1 MSELINNL
9 AEKKDLLKHMI
20 LQLHDG
26 IAPEAVKARLI
37 DIMSKVP
44 YGLVVEVEQELISE
58 GLPETEVLRLCDIHT
73 QALEGHIDLTGMK
86 IVAPGH
92 PVDTFKRENREL
104 TRVVDEL
111 QRLFGQADL
120 ARSEAEYGKYLNT
133 IKGHF
138 NSLMDVDKHYRR
150 KENLLFPFLE
160 KYGITGPPTVMWG
173 KHDETRDLLKNAI
186 NAMNVHGDITPEML
200 QMKITLYLQ
209 PAAKAITDMIMKEEE
224 ILFPM
229 ALDKLSEADWYEVYK
244 QTNEIGY
251 CLYDPEVTWKPAGIE
266 QVEVTSAQEG
276 NISLPSGKFTSEELL
291 AILNTLPVD
300 ITFVDRND
308 KVKYFSQG
316 KERIFD
322 RNRAILGRDV
332 RMCHPPSSVHIVD
345 QIVED
350 FRSGKADSAPFWIQ
364 MGGKFI
370 HIEYFALRNEKG
382 EYLGTLEMS
391 QDLTEKRILTGDQ
404 RLLSYR
410 EKVER
415 KGSADKTAS
424 EMDNN
429 QQKNKTMNG
438 PEWLDVSRIKITL
451 DARPILAEGLHP
463 LEQVQQ
469 QCAALNPGEIFEII
483 TPFPPAPMVEKMAAA
498 GYETH
503 SATGSDGMF
512 HTYFKK

>member
-1 MSELINNL
+1 MSELINNSQSRK
-9 AEKKDLLKHMI
+9 ELLKHMI

-26 IAPEAVKARLI
+26 VAPEAVRARMVELLTKI
-37 DIMSKVP
+37 P
-44 YGLVVEVEQELISE
+44 YGEVVEVEQELISE
-58 GLPETEVLRLCDIHT
+58 GLPESEVLRLCDIHS
-73 QALEGHIDLTGMK
+73 QALEGHIDLSGMK

-104 TRVVDEL
+104 EKVVKTLHEL
-111 QRLFGQADL
+111 FSRAE
-120 ARSEAEYGKYLNT
+120 SEMAGPGKDSYLNS
-133 IKGHF
+133 IRGLF
-138 NSLMDVDKHYRR
+138 NNLADVDKHYRR

-160 KYGITGPPTVMWG
+160 KYGITGPPKVMWG
-173 KHDETRDLLKNAI
+173 KHDETRDFLKNAI
-186 NAMNVHGDITPEML
+186 NALNMPGEITPETMQVKVEL
-200 QMKITLYLQ
+200 HLV
-209 PAAKAITDMIMKEEE
+209 PAAKAVTDMIMKEEE
-224 ILFPM
+224 ILLPM
-229 ALDKLSEADWYEVYK
+229 TLDKLTETDWYEIYR

-251 CLYDPEVTWKPAGIE
+251 CLYDPAVAWKP
-266 QVEVTSAQEG
+266 QSADIAEETTAEEG
-276 NISLPSGKFTSEELL
+276 TISLPSGQFTSEELL

-370 HIEYFALRNEKG
+370 HIEYFALRNDRG

-391 QDLTEKRILTGDQ
+391 QDLAEKRKLSGDQ

-410 EKVER
+410 K
-415 KGSADKTAS
+415 
-424 EMDNN
+424 
-429 QQKNKTMNG
+429 
-438 PEWLDVSRIKITL
+438 
-451 DARPILAEGLHP
+451 
-463 LEQVQQ
+463 
-469 QCAALNPGEIFEII
+469 
-483 TPFPPAPMVEKMAAA
+483 
-498 GYETH
+498 
-503 SATGSDGMF
+503 
-512 HTYFKK
+512 